1 MTEALSSQADGSPS
15 SAGFAHSSSTLTD
28 AELCAR
34 IRHHRPDSS
43 AGRAA
48 FGELYARHR
57 LPALHF
63 ALRLNRERGRAE
75 DAVAEAFAKIWRA
88 WGRGAGPEESFKPY
102 LMAAVR
108 SESYRRSATTRATTT
123 VEPEVLTF
131 LADPEPSDHAAE
143 VAERDQLG
151 RAFRG
156 LPDAWQSALTLIDI
170 DGVPT
175 ADAAASMG
183 LSPNSFSSLLRRA
196 REGLRAAYLQ
206 QHVEPSPPECAE
218 FSAELARFVRHQLS
232 PKRAEAIQAHLS
244 QCSHCRRQ
252 SFRLRS
258 LNTTFQAWITPAVLA
273 AALIEIGHFPEGALF
288 LAGTSTL
295 KAESGAQ
302 VGAGAS
308 EPHSSALIGGSKS
321 GVGAAGAGNSG
332 GGSAGVAAGVSTLK
346 VALASIA
353 ATAAIAAGTVTL
365 VDLQNDSAPR
375 PAAAAEASSTPAPA
389 PLPTSPPTS
398 SPQAA
403 VPDRGSE
410 NSAGAAE
417 RDEKSDSGRSGP
429 PDEAPAP
436 DAHDGHSPDPQ
447 EDAQTPVPEAEN
459 QPSAPSDEPAGTPS
473 DKRAEA
479 PGDEPAEAPGDRD
492 EPAEEGEEQ
501 KPAEEADESSP
512 PPITDA
518 AGPAPTEGPTTAG
531 DPGPEPT
538 ESDAETSAASDGS
551 SDSDDSADAGT
562 PSDSD
567 DSADAGSSDASDTV
581 GEDGDGGSH
590 CHYFGWW
597 EHCH

>member
-1 MTEALSSQADGSPS
+1 MTEALSSPADGSPS

-175 ADAAASMG
+175 ADAAASMD

-232 PKRAEAIQAHLS
+232 PKRAEAVQAHLS

-273 AALIEIGHFPEGALF
+273 AALIEIGHFPKGGVL
-288 LAGTSTL
+288 LTGTSTL

-302 VGAGAS
+302 MGAGAS

-321 GVGAAGAGNSG
+321 GVGAAGAGSSGSG
-332 GGSAGVAAGVSTLK
+332 GAGIAAGVSTLK

-375 PAAAAEASSTPAPA
+375 PAAAAEASSAPAPA
-389 PLPTSPPTS
+389 PLPISPPTS

-403 VPDRGSE
+403 
-410 NSAGAAE
+410 
-417 RDEKSDSGRSGP
+417 
-429 PDEAPAP
+429 AP
-436 DAHDGHSPDPQ
+436 DAHDEHSPVPQ
-447 EDAQTPVPEAEN
+447 EDAQTPAPEAEN

-518 AGPAPTEGPTTAG
+518 ADPAPTEGPTTAG

-551 SDSDDSADAGT
+551 SDSDDSADAG
-562 PSDSD
+562 
-567 DSADAGSSDASDTV
+567 SSDASDTV

>member
-131 LADPEPSDHAAE
+131 LAGPEPSDHAAE

-175 ADAAASMG
+175 ADAAASMD

-218 FSAELARFVRHQLS
+218 FSADLARFVRHQLS

-273 AALIEIGHFPEGALF
+273 AALIEIGHFPKGGVL
-288 LAGTSTL
+288 LTGTSTL

-302 VGAGAS
+302 MGAGAS

-321 GVGAAGAGNSG
+321 GVGAAGAGSSGSG
-332 GGSAGVAAGVSTLK
+332 GAGIAAGVSTLK

-375 PAAAAEASSTPAPA
+375 PAAAAEASSAPAPA
-389 PLPTSPPTS
+389 PLPISPPTS

-403 VPDRGSE
+403 V
-410 NSAGAAE
+410 
-417 RDEKSDSGRSGP
+417 
-429 PDEAPAP
+429 P

-518 AGPAPTEGPTTAG
+518 ADPAPTEGPTTAG